1 MLLYLIQVQFLC
13 QFEQGTVR
21 TGPINFMFI
30 KYKDMPCR
38 LNIDQLPSNK
48 YKDELLKRTN
58 FTKLEKEGAFDENP
72 SENYQMLIDFNRN
85 LMVGYHNIKRTC
97 SPGADPKCCRDV
109 NYLLDLVTIF
119 IKKSKIDK
127 GEKDDLIK
135 HVEEYWKDKLVKRNE
150 YNCPR
155 ELDEDS
161 MRKRCIL
168 KQLYDY
174 CDDKSVTEKK
184 ELQYNEYLNRKW
196 DRIIN
201 YTNSNNKYLYYNIK
215 YNNNNERINFGDFL
229 LNPRDFSFMNC
240 QALEKYDITFSD
252 EKTFNELENASQVP
266 YTIVH
271 QVARAEPGRETI
283 AGTGEET
290 ILSRD
295 LGGDTQHHVVAQLG
309 HAHRAENAMEIDGSE
324 EAVGAQAET
333 SLWETALSAGFT
345 VAGTVFFFFFLY
357 KFSPVGPWI
366 NTLIRKPPEVGKR
379 MYEDESL
386 LFLNHPEYK
395 DHYISY
401 NSI

>member
-1 MLLYLIQVQFLC
+1 MQTEVI
-13 QFEQGTVR
+13 
-21 TGPINFMFI
+21 
-30 KYKDMPCR
+30 

-48 YKDELLKRTN
+48 YKDALHKRTN
-58 FTKLEKEGAFDENP
+58 FTKLEKEGAFDENT
-72 SENYQMLIDFNRN
+72 SENYQMLNNFNRE
-85 LMVGYHNIKRTC
+85 LMLGYHDIKRIC

-119 IKKSKIDK
+119 IKKSKIDE
-127 GEKDDLIK
+127 GEKNDLINY
-135 HVEEYWKDKLVKRNE
+135 VEDYWKDKLIKRTD

-155 ELDEDS
+155 KLDEDS

-174 CDDKSVTEKK
+174 CNDKNVTEKK

-196 DRIIN
+196 DSIIN

-215 YNNNNERINFGDFL
+215 YNNNNERINFRDFL
-229 LNPRDFSFMNC
+229 LNPRDFSFINC
-240 QALEKYDITFSD
+240 QALEKYDIIFSD

-266 YTIVH
+266 HTIVH
-271 QVARAEPGRETI
+271 PFVGAKPGRETI
-283 AGTGEET
+283 AGTGEVT
-290 ILSRD
+290 TLSRD
-295 LGGDTQHHVVAQLG
+295 LGGDTQHHVVAQSKPP
-309 HAHRAENAMEIDGSE
+309 HREGGAREVDWSE

-333 SLWETALSAGFT
+333 SLWKTPLSAGFS

-366 NTLIRKPPEVGKR
+366 NTLKRKTPEVGKT

-401 NSI
+401 NSISQ

>member
-1 MLLYLIQVQFLC
+1 MQT
-13 QFEQGTVR
+13 E
-21 TGPINFMFI
+21 
-30 KYKDMPCR
+30 R

-85 LMVGYHNIKRTC
+85 LIVGYHNFKRTC
-97 SPGADPKCCRDV
+97 SPSSDPKCCRDV

-119 IKKSKIDK
+119 IKKSKIDE
-127 GEKDDLIK
+127 GEKNDLINY
-135 HVEEYWKDKLVKRNE
+135 VEDYWKDKLIKGND

-155 ELDEDS
+155 KLDEDS

-168 KQLYDY
+168 KHLYDY
-174 CDDKSVTEKK
+174 CNDKNVTEKK

-196 DRIIN
+196 DSVIN
-201 YTNSNNKYLYYNIK
+201 YTNSNDKCLHYNIK
-215 YNNNNERINFGDFL
+215 YNNNNERINFKDFL
-229 LNPRDFSFMNC
+229 LNPRDFSFINF

-252 EKTFNELENASQVP
+252 EKTFNELENASEVP

-271 QVARAEPGRETI
+271 PVPPHREGDAREV
-283 AGTGEET
+283 
-290 ILSRD
+290 D
-295 LGGDTQHHVVAQLG
+295 W
-309 HAHRAENAMEIDGSE
+309 SE

-333 SLWETALSAGFT
+333 SFWETPLSAGFS

-366 NTLIRKPPEVGKR
+366 NTLLRKPPEVGKS
-379 MYEDESL
+379 MYKDESL
-386 LFLNHPEYK
+386 LFLNHPQYK
-395 DHYISY
+395 DHCISY
-401 NSI
+401 NSISQ